1 MKDSDSVMDLDTDS
15 NRSASGTNDGRL
27 TERPDKEASIN
38 EETEE
43 VKESQTARKD
53 NKEQPNN
60 SVDSD
65 EYKAATQNKKGPPGQ
80 NGATEIHNKRTSNT
94 DSDSKD
100 SDSKDSDTSR
110 GPTLEART
118 QAGEE
123 TEEREAAKAQKGIKN
138 MMSERHRTIPMQNMQ
153 KGNAAEKGH

>member
-65 EYKAATQNKKGPPGQ
+65 EYKAATQNTKHKTQPLRYTTRGQATKTLTQKTPTPKTPTPAGDQHSRQGHRPGRKPKKGKQP
-80 NGATEIHNKRTSNT
+80 
-94 DSDSKD
+94 
-100 SDSKDSDTSR
+100 
-110 GPTLEART
+110 
-118 QAGEE
+118 
-123 TEEREAAKAQKGIKN
+123 
-138 MMSERHRTIPMQNMQ
+138 RHRR
-153 KGNAAEKGH
+153 A